1 MSTDDDNS
9 VFPLSPFGTAL
20 PEGEPRARRNVG
32 GLLDKSEFSLWLNQ
46 TPDER
51 EAFAIE
57 KRNIWKFAYKGDSL
71 KRHYM
76 GYFSKPARAW
86 ELA

>member
-1 MSTDDDNS
+1 MKIS
-9 VFPLSPFGTAL
+9 LFGVSILRGTVYSLTIHYSLLLLTSIPIYAT
-20 PEGEPRARRNVG
+20 EGS
-32 GLLDKSEFSLWLNQ
+32 DKSEFSLWLNQ

-76 GYFSKPARAW
+76 GYFSKPARA
-86 ELA
+86 